1 MSLVDI
7 LPPVKDI
14 LGDSIDDKLV
24 LKRQEKCEKS

>member
-14 LGDSIDDKLV
+14 LGDQIDDKLV
-24 LKRQEKCEKS
+24 LKRQGKCEKS